1 MIKQITKRKTPL
13 AWRQLIKAKG
23 RFLVAVSGIA
33 FADILILMQLGFQAA
48 LFDSNT
54 RLHNLLNT
62 DLVLINP
69 KAQNLG
75 LINTFPRRRLF
86 QAANLPEVAST
97 SPLYVRL
104 GSWKNPES
112 KIESSVIVIGFNPK
126 SSPFKLPEVQQNLN
140 LIKYPDKLLF
150 DSFSSRKYQ
159 STIAKI
165 TQGQPIST
173 ELQGRKVTIVGLYK
187 IGASFTAE
195 ASIMTSDQNF
205 LRIFSQQEAGQ
216 VNVGLINLKPG
227 NNANLV
233 AAKLRSQL
241 PDDVKVLTRQEFINF
256 ERKYWETSTTI
267 GFIFSLGVVMGFLV
281 GVIIVYQILYS
292 DVSDHLAEYATLK
305 AMGYSNF
312 YLLNVVFQEAAIL
325 AVIGYTPGFVISTG
339 LYMLISNA
347 TKLPLMMTLG
357 VGINILILTIIMCT
371 ISGAIAMQK
380 LRSADPAD
388 IF

>member
-1 MIKQITKRKTPL
+1 MIKQITRKTPL

-54 RLHNLLNT
+54 RLHNLLKT

-69 KAQNLG
+69 QAQNLG
-75 LINTFPRRRLF
+75 LINTIPRRRLF

-126 SSPFKLPEVQQNLN
+126 SNPFNLPQVQQNLD
-140 LIKYPDKLLF
+140 LIKYPDKVLF
-150 DSFSSRKYQ
+150 DSFSSPKYQ
-159 STIAKI
+159 ATIAKVS
-165 TQGQPIST
+165 QGKPIST
-173 ELQGRKVTIVGLYK
+173 ELQGRKVTIVGLYE

-195 ASIMTSDQNF
+195 SSVMTSDQNF
-205 LRIFSQQEAGQ
+205 LRIFSQQGAGQ
-216 VNVGLINLKPG
+216 VNVGLITLKPG

-241 PDDVKVLTRQEFINF
+241 PDDVKVLTRQEFIDF

-267 GFIFSLGVVMGFLV
+267 GFIFGLGVVMGFLV

-325 AVIGYTPGFVISTG
+325 AVIGYTPGFIISTG
-339 LYMLISNA
+339 LYMLIRNA
-347 TKLPLMMTLG
+347 TKLPLIMTGG
-357 VGINILILTIIMCT
+357 VGVNILILTIIMCT
-371 ISGAIAMQK
+371 ISGVIAMQK